1 MIGEIDIDQF
11 ALMRSCW
18 SKLKCGTVKGE
29 SVPQIPT
36 DLIRAI
42 RQWKV
47 RKVDAIWSLNV
58 WCETKLQ
65 LVASEL
71 ETGKSVTDDVIVHVT
86 KVDGEEEEEEV
97 EEEEERER
105 DFERFVDRQWNLVC
119 SIELTLVSLSIS
131 RSSESQTSPP
141 FLGLP
146 SHLLLS
152 YQPNN
157 PERIPKESPNR
168 FQLRARATCYTLPR
182 SGWSENEPRIPER
195 GRGRILQRE
204 RERERE
210 RIGKEVRLDLNWP
223 SGGFWNRNPRSE
235 AERRGA
241 FLISSVKKKDRRRI
255 AERWQMD
262 GGEQHSIGTP
272 CRVGMGNF
280 DCVWLGWR
288 EILGVG
294 SFTSHTTTSDNIRM
308 YQLWLDWSIFTTT

>member
-105 DFERFVDRQWNLVC
+105 LWEIRWPAMKPCLFYRINFGFIIDFSVIWESN
-119 SIELTLVSLSIS
+119 ITTLPW
-131 RSSESQTSPP
+131 PP
-141 FLGLP
+141 FPPSSFLP
-146 SHLLLS
+146 T
-152 YQPNN
+152 Q
-157 PERIPKESPNR
+157 
-168 FQLRARATCYTLPR
+168 
-182 SGWSENEPRIPER
+182 
-195 GRGRILQRE
+195 
-204 RERERE
+204 
-210 RIGKEVRLDLNWP
+210 
-223 SGGFWNRNPRSE
+223 
-235 AERRGA
+235 
-241 FLISSVKKKDRRRI
+241 
-255 AERWQMD
+255 
-262 GGEQHSIGTP
+262 
-272 CRVGMGNF
+272 
-280 DCVWLGWR
+280 
-288 EILGVG
+288 
-294 SFTSHTTTSDNIRM
+294 
-308 YQLWLDWSIFTTT
+308 